1 MFEPAARF
9 PPNTM
14 VADAKN
20 LRKLVAAALGT
31 IALAVATP
39 AHAALNAPTP
49 LEPATGATVETMPAF
64 AWSAV
69 AGAASY
75 EFQLAADQNFNAP
88 VLGRGEGQFS
98 TRNTRATIKK
108 TVPNGTYWWRVR
120 SATQAGDTSPW
131 SGPRSLR
138 KSWTGAPS
146 TLAPAPGFPFAFPSS
161 PTRLNWS
168 PVPYAASYL
177 FSLGSDPALANLVE
191 GGGKP
196 VETWAT
202 NYVPEFNLLPQGT
215 YYWGVTPL
223 DSQGN
228 RGGASTVASF
238 TWSWPSTTTPVV
250 TDLVAAT
257 EYFDPQ
263 FSWDPVAG
271 ATKYEVEVNSSQDFA
286 PGSKVCCS
294 QTTISTSLA
303 PTVVYRDNTYYW
315 RVRALDAVG
324 NSGVWNLGPS
334 FTKTFDKVPPVPGTS
349 IKNLHMR
356 DHLADPGTDVDLLTS
371 GYQTE
376 VPILAW
382 DPVPGASSYFV
393 DIATFTSGSCVWG
406 GAGSWRVNTSV
417 PYWTPLGSGWNQ
429 IQPYPVPGITVAYD
443 QPQLLPGQPYCARV
457 RARGERDNALQ
468 EVFGDFSYLDDG
480 TGAAFQW
487 TGYPAGGSCTPSCNT
502 NYLGANDYV
511 LPARGTSTA
520 RTPLFTWRPLA
531 SRQGYFVIVAKDPS
545 FSNVVDYAFTRIPA
559 YAPRNQIRPTTY
571 SDETTLYY
579 WVVLPAANA
588 NGSGAVGD
596 PLMAAAANFQK
607 QSAPPSQLSPA
618 DGALMT
624 EQPVFRWTSVEGA
637 RRYRFQVAQEPTFAA
652 LLEDVTTASTSY
664 TPFTTHPA
672 DTNLYW
678 RVRADDENQIG
689 LTWSPVRQ
697 FQRRLPTPVPASDN
711 ATSGD
716 FTPTWMW
723 SHVEGASGYTFS
735 MDGPDGTHKEWA
747 NLRLRAGA
755 FVYLFGPGI
764 WRWRVRAEF
773 PKTSGYATGPWSGFT
788 SFTRT
793 LSEPANVRTSLSGN
807 HLLLS
812 WGWKLGAKNFRVQ
825 VSPRQDFSTLIED
838 VTTDNTS
845 YAPLLL
851 HYNYV
856 NGGTLFWRVAAM
868 DENHNVGEFAPAQK
882 INIAQR
888 LRMALTG
895 QPRRRQWRRLTVT
908 VSDPARRPVRSATV
922 RVSGAGIRARS
933 ARTNRLGR
941 ITFRLRPMKRGRL
954 TFTAKKAGFAAGGM
968 SIRIR

>member
-1 MFEPAARF
+1 
-9 PPNTM
+9 M
-14 VADAKN
+14 VTDSKT
-20 LRKLVAAALGT
+20 LRTLLAAALGT
-31 IALAVATP
+31 VVFLAAAP
-39 AHAALNAPTP
+39 AHAALKAPTP
-49 LEPATGATVETMPAF
+49 LEPGSGASVDALPAF
-64 AWSAV
+64 SWSAV

-98 TRNTRATIKK
+98 TRNTRATVKK

-120 SATQAGDTSPW
+120 AATQTGNTSPW
-131 SGPRSLR
+131 SAPRSLR

-146 TLAPAPGFPFAFPSS
+146 SLAPAPGFPFAFPSS
-161 PTRLNWS
+161 PMRVNWS

-177 FSLGSDPALANLVE
+177 FSLASDPALANLVE
-191 GGGKP
+191 GAGKP
-196 VETWAT
+196 VKTWAT

-228 RGGASTVASF
+228 RGAASTVASF
-238 TWSWPSTTTPVV
+238 TWSWPSTTSPAV
-250 TDLVAAT
+250 TDLVSAD

-263 FSWDPVAG
+263 FSWGPVAG
-271 ATKYEVEVNSSQDFA
+271 ATRYEVEVSSSQDFA
-286 PGSKVCCS
+286 PGSKVCCA
-294 QTTISTSLA
+294 QTTISTSLS
-303 PTVVYRDNTYYW
+303 PTVVFRDNTYYW
-315 RVRALDAVG
+315 RIRALDAVG

-334 FTKTFDKVPPVPGTS
+334 FTKTFDKVPPVTAPS

-356 DHLADPGTDVDLLTS
+356 DNQGDPGTDVEPATP

-393 DIATFTSGSCVWG
+393 EVAPYVTGMCTWG
-406 GAGSWRVNTSV
+406 ISAWRVTTSV
-417 PYWTPLGSGWNQ
+417 PFWTPLGSGWNNVK
-429 IQPYPVPGITVAYD
+429 PYPDPMAVAYD
-443 QPQLLPGQPYCARV
+443 FESLDLSQPYCARV
-457 RARGERDNALQ
+457 RARGERDSALG
-468 EVFGDFSYLDDG
+468 EVYGDFTYLDDG
-480 TGAAFQW
+480 TGAAFEF
-487 TGYPAGGSCTPSCNT
+487 TSYPAGSACTPSCNVGYPGDDDYT
-502 NYLGANDYV
+502 LPIRGA
-511 LPARGTSTA
+511 TTT

-531 SRQGYFVIVAKDPS
+531 GRASYFVLVAKDPS
-545 FSNVVDYAFTRIPA
+545 FSNIVDYGFTQVPA
-559 YAPRNQIRPTTY
+559 YAPRSRTRATTY
-571 SDETTLYY
+571 ADETTLYY
-579 WVVLPAANA
+579 WAVLPAASF
-588 NGSGAVGD
+588 NGSGAVGN
-596 PLMAAAANFQK
+596 PLAAAASNFQK
-607 QSAPPSQLSPA
+607 RSTPSSLMSPP

-624 EQPVFRWTSVEGA
+624 EQPVFRWSSVEGA

-652 LLEDVTTASTSY
+652 LLEDVTTASTAY

-672 DTNLYW
+672 DTTLYW
-678 RVRADDENQIG
+678 RVRADDENLIG
-689 LTWSPVRQ
+689 LTWSSVRQ

-773 PKTSGYATGPWSGFT
+773 PKATGSVTGPWSSFS

-825 VSPRQDFSTLIED
+825 ISPRQDFTTLIED

-851 HYNYV
+851 HPTYV
-856 NGGTLFWRVAAM
+856 NGGSLYWRVAAM
-868 DENHNVGEFAPAQK
+868 DENRNAGEFAPPQK

-888 LRMALTG
+888 LRMAAMG
-895 QPRRRQWRRLTVT
+895 QPRRKKRTLVT
-908 VSDPARRPVRSATV
+908 VMVSNPVRRPVAAATV

-933 ARTNRLGR
+933 ARTNRAGR
-941 ITFRLRPMKRGRL
+941 VTFRLRPTKRGRL
-954 TFTAKKAGFAAGGM
+954 SFRATKAGFAAGSL

>member
-1 MFEPAARF
+1 VVEPAARF
-9 PPNTM
+9 APNTM
-14 VADAKN
+14 VADPKN
-20 LRKLVAAALGT
+20 LRKLLAAALGT
-31 IALAVATP
+31 VALAAATP
-39 AHAALNAPTP
+39 AHAALSAPTP
-49 LEPATGATVETMPAF
+49 LEPAANASVEALPAF

-69 AGAASY
+69 AGATSY
-75 EFQLAADQNFNAP
+75 EFQLAADRNFNAP

-98 TRNTRATIKK
+98 TRNIRATVKK

-120 SATQAGDTSPW
+120 SATKAGATSQW
-131 SGPRSLR
+131 STPRSLR
-138 KSWTGAPS
+138 KAWTGAPS
-146 TLAPAPGFPFAFPSS
+146 SLAPAPGFPFAFPSS

-177 FSLGSDPALANLVE
+177 FSLASDPALANLVE

-202 NYVPEFNLLPQGT
+202 NYVPEANLLPQGT

-250 TDLVAAT
+250 SDLVAAT

-263 FSWDPVAG
+263 FSWAPVPG

-286 PGSKVCCS
+286 PGSKVCCA

-315 RVRALDAVG
+315 RVRALDAAG

-334 FTKTFDKVPPVPGTS
+334 FTKTFDKVPPVTNPS

-356 DHLADPGTDVDLLTS
+356 DNLADPGTDVEPGTP
-371 GYQTE
+371 GYQTQ
-376 VPILAW
+376 VPVIAW

-393 DIATFTSGSCVWG
+393 EVAPHVTGLCTWG
-406 GAGSWRVNTSV
+406 INGWRVNTSV
-417 PYWTPLGSGWNQ
+417 PFWTPLGHGWNNVK
-429 IQPYPVPGITVAYD
+429 PYPDAMTVAHESPSLD
-443 QPQLLPGQPYCARV
+443 LSQPYCVRV
-457 RARGERDNALQ
+457 RARGERDAALD
-468 EVFGDFSYLDDG
+468 EVYGDFTYLDDG
-480 TGAAFQW
+480 TGAAFEF
-487 TGYPAGGSCTPSCNT
+487 TSYPAGGACTPSCNVG
-502 NYLGANDYV
+502 YPGADDYA
-511 LPARGTSTA
+511 LPIRGASTT

-531 SRQGYFVIVAKDPS
+531 GRASYFVIVAKDPS
-545 FSNVVDYAFTRIPA
+545 FSNIVDYAFTQVPA
-559 YAPRNQIRPTTY
+559 YAPRRPSKPTTY
-571 SDETTLYY
+571 ADETTLFY
-579 WVVLPAANA
+579 WAVLPATSI
-588 NGSGAVGD
+588 GGGGAVGN
-596 PLMAAAANFQK
+596 PLAAAASNFEK
-607 QSAPPSQLSPA
+607 RSTPPSLMSPA

-637 RRYRFQVAQEPTFAA
+637 RRYRFQVAQEPTFAD
-652 LLEDVTTASTSY
+652 LLEDVATASTSY

-672 DTNLYW
+672 DTTLYW
-678 RVRADDENQIG
+678 RVRADDENLIG

-735 MDGPDGTHKEWA
+735 MDGPDGSHKEWA

-755 FVYLFGPGI
+755 FAYLFGPGI

-773 PKTSGYATGPWSGFT
+773 PKGSSYTTGPWSGFT

-825 VSPRQDFSTLIED
+825 ISPRQDFNTVIED

-851 HYNYV
+851 KTIYV
-856 NGGTLFWRVAAM
+856 KGGTLFWRVAAV
-868 DENHNVGEFAPAQK
+868 DANHNVGEFAPAQK
-882 INIAQR
+882 FNIAQR
-888 LRMALTG
+888 LRMAVAG
-895 QPRRRQWRRLTVT
+895 RPRRRQWRRLTVT
-908 VSDPARRPVRSATV
+908 VSDPTRRPVRSATV

-933 ARTNRLGR
+933 ARTNRSGR
-941 ITFRLRPMKRGRL
+941 ITFRLRPTKRGRL
-954 TFTAKKAGFAAGGM
+954 SFTAKKAGFAAGGM

>member
-1 MFEPAARF
+1 MAAD
-9 PPNTM
+9 P
-14 VADAKN
+14 KN
-20 LRKLVAAALGT
+20 LRRFLAVALGTVVLVAAA
-31 IALAVATP
+31 P
-39 AHAALNAPTP
+39 AQAALPAPTP
-49 LEPATGATVETMPAF
+49 LEPAAGANVEALPAF

-88 VLGRGEGQFS
+88 VLGRGEAQFS

-108 TVPNGTYWWRVR
+108 TLPNGTYWWRVR
-120 SATQAGDTSPW
+120 SATLSGDTSPW

-138 KSWTGAPS
+138 KSWVGAPS

-161 PTRLNWS
+161 PMRVNWS

-177 FSLGSDPALANLVE
+177 FSLASDPALANIVE

-196 VETWAT
+196 VKTWAT

-228 RGGASTVASF
+228 RGAASSVASF

-250 TDLVAAT
+250 TDLVPAD
-257 EYFDPQ
+257 EFFDPQ
-263 FSWDPVAG
+263 FSWSPVPG
-271 ATKYEVEVNSSQDFA
+271 ATRYEVEVSSSQDFA
-286 PGSKVCCS
+286 PGSKVCCT
-294 QTTISTSLA
+294 QTTISTSLSS
-303 PTVVYRDNTYYW
+303 TVVFRDNTYYW
-315 RVRALDAVG
+315 RVRALDAAG

-334 FTKTFDKVPPVPGTS
+334 FTKTFDKVPPVTGPS
-349 IKNLHMR
+349 IKNLHLR
-356 DHLADPGTDVDLLTS
+356 DHLADPGTDADPGTA
-371 GYQTE
+371 GYQTQ

-393 DIATFTSGSCVWG
+393 EVAPYTSSICNWG
-406 GAGSWRVNTSV
+406 ISAWRVNTSV
-417 PYWTPLGSGWNQ
+417 PFWTPLGSGWNN
-429 IQPYPVPGITVAYD
+429 IKPYPDPMAVAYD
-443 QPQLLPGQPYCARV
+443 FESIDPNQAYCARV
-457 RARGERDNALQ
+457 RARGERDSILG
-468 EVFGDFSYLDDG
+468 EVYGDFTYLDDG

-487 TGYPAGGSCTPSCNT
+487 TSYPTGGACTPSCSVG
-502 NYLGANDYV
+502 YPGADDYV
-511 LPARGTSTA
+511 LPIRGATTT

-531 SRQGYFVIVAKDPS
+531 GRQSYFVLVAKDPS
-545 FSNVVDYAFTRIPA
+545 FSNIVDYGFTQVPA
-559 YAPRNQIRPTTY
+559 YAPRSLVKPTTY
-571 SDETTLYY
+571 ADETTLYY
-579 WVVLPAANA
+579 WAVLPAINF
-588 NGSGAVGD
+588 NGSGAVGN
-596 PLMAAAANFQK
+596 PLAAAASNFQK
-607 QSAPPSQLSPA
+607 RSTPPSQSSPA

-624 EQPVFRWTSVEGA
+624 EQPVFRWSAVEGA
-637 RRYRFQVAQEPTFAA
+637 RRYRFQVAQEPTFGA

-678 RVRADDENQIG
+678 RVRADDENLIG

-747 NLRLRAGA
+747 SMRLRAGA

-773 PKTSGYATGPWSGFT
+773 PKTGGFAAGPWSAFT
-788 SFTRT
+788 PFTRT

-825 VSPRQDFSTLIED
+825 ISTRQDFNTVIED

-845 YAPLLL
+845 YAPLLQ
-851 HYNYV
+851 HPSYV

-868 DENHNVGEFAPAQK
+868 DENRNNGEFAAAQR

-895 QPRRRQWRRLTVT
+895 QPRRRRWRLLTVSVT
-908 VSDPARRPVRSATV
+908 DPGGRRVRSAIV
-922 RVSGAGIRARS
+922 RASGAGIRARS
-933 ARTNRLGR
+933 ARTNRAGR
-941 ITFRLRPMKRGRL
+941 VTFRLRPMKRGRL
-954 TFTAKKAGFAAGGM
+954 RFTASKAGFAAGGL